1 VDVALLAVPL
11 EHLLS
16 GAEICRGEGKVAFGS
31 SAWEV
36 FYALRERL
44 EGEPCSV
51 LIYASD
57 EKRSGPPAARWRAG
71 YNGFVEAK
79 CGAHPDGLKYRPPST
94 AKYPQDN
101 HGHWAVFWEVVN
113 LREADSQEVIPI
125 EKLRGLGNAK
135 PFQSTFV
142 PRGPILIE
150 PW

>member
-1 VDVALLAVPL
+1 MTSAPANEDVALLAVPL

-79 CGAHPDGLKYRPPST
+79 CGAHPDGLNYRPPIT
-94 AKYPQDN
+94 TKKPQKKHNQKTDN
-101 HGHWAVFWEVVN
+101 KKVVI

-125 EKLRGLGNAK
+125 EKLWGLGN
-135 PFQSTFV
+135 
-142 PRGPILIE
+142 
-150 PW
+150 